1 MSRNA
6 PTLSTAALAAVALP
20 LVLAACH
27 RDAPAST
34 GKTPFPAAQAA
45 TPDSLVERG
54 AYLAVTKGCNAC
66 HTPGYAES
74 DGQVPRDRWLTG
86 SPLGW
91 QGPWGTTYAAN
102 LRLKVAGMDEAE
114 WLRYTAEI
122 RARPPMPAANV
133 RAMSGDDRRAL
144 YHFIRSLGPAGAPA
158 PAYLPPGAEASM
170 PYVKWMLPPPAAG
183 APAKG

>member
-1 MSRNA
+1 MSRKSSR
-6 PTLSTAALAAVALP
+6 LSTAALAAVALP

-54 AYLAVTKGCNAC
+54 AYLAVTNGCNDC

-158 PAYLPPGAEASM
+158 PAYLPPGTEAPM
-170 PYVKWMLPPPAAG
+170 PYVKWMLPPPAEG
-183 APAKG
+183 AAARG